1 MFWQRRPTQFFRLR
15 TKHVVIAI
23 TVFDGPF
30 GPLTSCEPALNG
42 TKDLV
47 RRFGHCGVNLS
58 EFLQRMLPSRR
69 LHPKA
74 VATLSVSLQAYAY
87 LTHDVQR
94 HFTFKTYLCE

>member
-74 VATLSVSLQAYAY
+74 VATVKDSY
-87 LTHDVQR
+87 LPQGTL
-94 HFTFKTYLCE
+94 KTPV

>member
-74 VATLSVSLQAYAY
+74 VATVVIGESKGWEVLRISTETTHVS
-87 LTHDVQR
+87 
-94 HFTFKTYLCE
+94 

>member
-74 VATLSVSLQAYAY
+74 VATVP
-87 LTHDVQR
+87 THHILHYTHTEQQ
-94 HFTFKTYLCE
+94 